1 VIGQKLDID
10 AGLESVIGK
19 SPYGA
24 PIQESTSSHMLGTLD
39 LDATFSAEL
48 PTGYHLES
56 ESGVFLATVPEP
68 GAEHAAPALLH
79 FGRNVNQVAS
89 GRWRP
94 RAPTSTRCPASGC
107 CRSRSKPCTSA
118 TCSTAR

>member
-1 VIGQKLDID
+1 MIGQKLDID

-68 GAEHAAPALLH
+68 GAEALEA
-79 FGRNVNQVAS
+79 VAL
-89 GRWRP
+89 GGVGLLG
-94 RAPTSTRCPASGC
+94 STRRR
-107 CRSRSKPCTSA
+107 RSYISVA
-118 TCSTAR
+118 M